1 MGVSKPFQGELRST
15 AQSKPFGSAVSSV
28 SSHDSVSASSQ
39 AGLAPSFLTRGGFGA
54 GHSLAVGG
62 NTLGAGRIIG
72 GGAGRFIGGGALGA
86 GRLIGGGALGRGR
99 LIGGGALISRPAIAV
114 GGIGHGLAGHGLA
127 GHGLVGHGLAGHG
140 LVGHGVVGHGLAG
153 HGLVGHGLVGRGL
166 AGHGLV
172 GHGVVGHGVVGH
184 GVVGHGVAEVYPDEI
199 SPYTYQYNVADDYS
213 GSNFQAGES
222 DDGNSN
228 RQGSY
233 TVALPDGR
241 VQHVNYQTN
250 DLDGYIA
257 EVTYDGQAAY
267 PEAVRAVARPV
278 IGGAALVS
286 RPVLA
291 GGALVGRP
299 LIG

>member
-1 MGVSKPFQGELRST
+1 MKAFLCISALVAVTSAAPQLLRGASSHQSVSKPFQGELRST

-62 NTLGAGRIIG
+62 NTGRAVVGA
-72 GGAGRFIGGGALGA
+72 
-86 GRLIGGGALGRGR
+86 GR
-99 LIGGGALISRPAIAV
+99 LIGGGALISRPAIV
-114 GGIGHGLAGHGLA
+114 GGI
-127 GHGLVGHGLAGHG
+127 
-140 LVGHGVVGHGLAG
+140 
-153 HGLVGHGLVGRGL
+153 
-166 AGHGLV
+166 
-172 GHGVVGHGVVGH
+172 GHGVVGHGVIGHGVIGH
-184 GVVGHGVAEVYPDEI
+184 GVVGHGVAQVYPNEI

-213 GSNFQAGES
+213 GSNFQATES

-241 VQHVNYQTN
+241 VQHVNYHTN

-267 PEAVRAVARPV
+267 PEAVARPV
-278 IGGAALVS
+278 VGGAALVS
-286 RPVLA
+286 RPVVA
-291 GGALVGRP
+291 GGALGGRP
-299 LIG
+299 VGVIG